1 MCLELSASAIH
12 KPRENA
18 RNSWHDSKY
27 RLLRSSWDTQTCWF
41 NLTVVFEAVSVGYV
55 PFALSLMQFLLCL
68 SRRPD
73 DSLHLPA
80 VDYCNSQ
87 RQLSESFVQ
96 NPRKPHGDKPA
107 LHERWNHSGEA
118 FCCDEKHTDSL
129 LLENKGECCRCIKTC
144 SSVCTDH
151 HRSQLCFPDRQSQF
165 VQGKSHV
172 SEHINVSAEGRH
184 LLLIMRTAFT
194 VQQYHPLVFYK
205 KNQQTN

>member
-1 MCLELSASAIH
+1 MGNVFGVKCVGH
-12 KPRENA
+12 PQTKGNA

-118 FCCDEKHTDSL
+118 FCCDEKTYWLSAVGEQGWML
-129 LLENKGECCRCIKTC
+129 PMYENVFICLYRSPPQSAVLSWSSK
-144 SSVCTDH
+144 SVCP
-151 HRSQLCFPDRQSQF
+151 R
-165 VQGKSHV
+165 
-172 SEHINVSAEGRH
+172 
-184 LLLIMRTAFT
+184 
-194 VQQYHPLVFYK
+194 
-205 KNQQTN
+205 